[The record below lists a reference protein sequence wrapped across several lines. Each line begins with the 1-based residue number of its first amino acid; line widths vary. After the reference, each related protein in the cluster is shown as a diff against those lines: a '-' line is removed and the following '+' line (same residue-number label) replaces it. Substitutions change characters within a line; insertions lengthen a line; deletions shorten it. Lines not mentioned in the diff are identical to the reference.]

1 MPPFMIKPFHLDRI
15 QEGRFLDRP
24 NRFVV
29 RCAVG
34 RRTCEAYLPNPG
46 RLWEL
51 LQPGRTL
58 YLLENP
64 GKEEGK
70 LSWLCIAAVRDGRP
84 VLLHTHW
91 TNDAVARLMDRR
103 RIPGLEDARI
113 VRREIAVGRSRFDFL
128 LHRGA
133 KPVLLEVKSCTL
145 FGRRIAMFPD
155 AVTLRGR
162 RHLMELAVSARE
174 GTPGMVLFLV
184 HCAHAAFFLPDYH
197 TDIEFARTFLA
208 LRRVLEF
215 KAVAVQWR
223 KNMALGDGVRELTI
237 PWDILERE
245 AGDCGNYI
253 LVLELAE
260 DRVIPVGGLG
270 RVFFR
275 KGYYLYV
282 GSARKNLAKRI
293 ERHLRRRKTFFWHV
307 DYLRD
312 QSERCTAIPIRTR
325 HPLEHEIARALG
337 GVAEWA
343 IPGFGCS
350 DCSCETHLFGM
361 GVDPLHLPQFVS
373 LLQYFRIDRLESLL

>member
-1 MPPFMIKPFHLDRI
+1 MPPCMIKPFHLDRI
-15 QEGRFLDRP
+15 REGRFLDRP

-29 RCAVG
+29 RCSVG

-58 YLLENP
+58 YLVENP
-64 GKEEGK
+64 GQGGMK
-70 LSWLCIAAVRDGRP
+70 LPWLCVAALRDGRP

-91 TNDAVARLMDRR
+91 TNDAAARLIEGR

-113 VRREIAVGRSRFDFL
+113 VRREVAAGRSRFDFL
-128 LHRGA
+128 LHRGGRA
-133 KPVLLEVKSCTL
+133 GLLEVKSCTL

-155 AVTLRGR
+155 AVTLRGQ
-162 RHLMELAVSARE
+162 RHLTELAVQTRR

-184 HCAHAAFFLPDYH
+184 HHARAEAFLPDYH
-197 TDIEFARTFLA
+197 TDIAFARTFLA
-208 LRRVLEF
+208 LRGTLEF
-215 KAVAVQWR
+215 KAVAVRWR
-223 KNMALGDGVRELTI
+223 KNMTLDDEVRVLGI

-260 DRVIPVGGLG
+260 DRTIAVGRLG

-275 KGYYLYV
+275 KGHYLYV

-325 HPLEHEIARALG
+325 QPLEHEIARALDG
-337 GVAEWA
+337 IAEWSV
-343 IPGFGCS
+343 PGFGCS
-350 DCSCETHLFGM
+350 DCSCETHLFGI
-361 GVDPLHLPQFVS
+361 GADPLHLPRFVN
-373 LLQYFRIDRLESLL
+373 LLQHFRIDRLEAML